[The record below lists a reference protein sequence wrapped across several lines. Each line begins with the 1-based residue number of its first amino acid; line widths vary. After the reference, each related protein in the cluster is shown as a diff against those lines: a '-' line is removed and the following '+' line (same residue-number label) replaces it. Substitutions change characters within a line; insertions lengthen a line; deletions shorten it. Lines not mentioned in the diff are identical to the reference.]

1 MKDEQID
8 TTMTKEN
15 YLDYKITKNENRFI
29 KSNLIENIEL
39 GTRSKTHKK

>member
-1 MKDEQID
+1 MKPKLNIQGNVQKLNK
-8 TTMTKEN
+8 T
-15 YLDYKITKNENRFI
+15 TKNENRFI